1 MQKNSKTWIILLSV
15 LLPLLM
21 VGVGFSSYYI
31 YGKTV
36 EAKANG
42 DITAEDF
49 KDKKKSIVVSF
60 HNTSYLYAS
69 DGFIDASDHLAKD
82 NGVLSATITFTGF
95 SDQNNANFCF
105 TLSEQESGTTIA
117 SITSKPTITS
127 TTSGISASVSENEM
141 SNDKHQ
147 LTNTISF
154 QASSSLPSPF
164 EATIQYT
171 LTDAN
176 KAKAT
181 KLTLEVIEK

>member
-1 MQKNSKTWIILLSV
+1 MRKNSKVWIILLSV

-31 YGKTV
+31 YGKAV

-49 KDKKKSIVVSF
+49 KDRKKSIVVSF

-69 DGFIDASDHLAKD
+69 DGFIDPSDHLAKD

-95 SDQNNANFCF
+95 SDQKEAGFCF
-105 TLSEQESGTTIA
+105 TLAEPESGTTIA
-117 SITSKPTITS
+117 SITSPPTLSS
-127 TTSGISASVSENEM
+127 TASAISASVHENQM
-141 SNDKHQ
+141 STDKHQ

-171 LTDAN
+171 LTDAS
-176 KAKAT
+176 KTKAT